1 MITISTVGVPSTIK
15 KLASH
20 KLQSTLAV
28 RYTPPPL
35 KKKIEK
41 EKRTPVFTPRFNNVL
56 ILFLLTKPVLSIGFF
71 LEILALFT
79 MSKL

>member
-28 RYTPPPL
+28 RYTPPP
-35 KKKIEK
+35 KKKKEK